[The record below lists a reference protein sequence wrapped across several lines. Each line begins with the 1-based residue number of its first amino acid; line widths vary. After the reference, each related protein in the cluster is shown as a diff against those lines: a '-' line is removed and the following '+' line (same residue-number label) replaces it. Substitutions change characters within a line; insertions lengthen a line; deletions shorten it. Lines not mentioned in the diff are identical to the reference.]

1 MVLPFI
7 FPGDTGHTSDMATIV
22 SDYYKADLAVM
33 HMGDIFSMG
42 PEEAAFAV
50 KRLIK
55 PKSAMAEHANE
66 AATAKGIVQPGT
78 RTARFIDLVKGTPV
92 HVPLSGVT
100 MQFDRNGKCVSGC

>member
-1 MVLPFI
+1 M
-7 FPGDTGHTSDMATIV
+7 GTIV
-22 SDYYKADLAVM
+22 NEFYQANLAVM

-55 PKSAMAEHANE
+55 PRAVIAEHANE
-66 AATAKGIVQPGT
+66 AATSAGVVQPGT
-78 RTARFIDLVKGTPV
+78 RTARFIDLLNGAPV

-100 MQFDRNGKCVSGC
+100 MQFDGQGKCVAGC